1 MEGSWEGSVGCVVHG
16 DVRGECVCC
25 GWMQC
30 SSYMLSMAGIVCLV
44 CRNWEQCWVC
54 MVCWEFKLCC
64 EILLLLDVAE
74 SDMDCLLCGRLWSE
88 QC

>member
-1 MEGSWEGSVGCVVHG
+1 MSIAGYVWYVGS
-16 DVRGECVCC
+16 
-25 GWMQC
+25 
-30 SSYMLSMAGIVCLV
+30 
-44 CRNWEQCWVC
+44 
-54 MVCWEFKLCC
+54 FKLCC